1 LTYGL
6 LRGSQAIDSTI
17 DSLGCVDQTGAL
29 LTTDQRG
36 AARVVGVRC
45 DVGAFEYRPPLYLPL
60 IRR

>member
-1 LTYGL
+1 LE
-6 LRGSQAIDSTI
+6 
-17 DSLGCVDQTGAL
+17 AL